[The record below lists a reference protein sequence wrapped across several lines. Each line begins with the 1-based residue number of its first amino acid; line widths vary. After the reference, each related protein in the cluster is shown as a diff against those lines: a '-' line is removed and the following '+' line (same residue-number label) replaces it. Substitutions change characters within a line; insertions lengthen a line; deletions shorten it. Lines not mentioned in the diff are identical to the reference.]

1 MLESLFNKVATCKV
15 IQKRLQQR
23 CFHLNI
29 AKFLRTPI
37 SKNICK
43 RLLLKLLTLYQEG
56 NREVTICIKLNRAQC
71 HSNDFHCIDR
81 IHLEYHNINS
91 MAHQNDCSHSNKQ
104 RFTPA
109 ASNCYKKIQT
119 HMSIHVKTMPD
130 TIIETL
136 QCHINTTMIKPQE
149 ILLCYVSGKVMI
161 MAVGVGILIT
171 QKQSPRTFHKI
182 GILKY
187 FIKFTGKH
195 LFRSLVLNEVAG
207 FRPATILKNTC
218 ERLLLITER

>member
-1 MLESLFNKVATCKV
+1 MLESLFNKVVTCKV

-136 QCHINTTMIKPQE
+136 QLPYQYNHDQATRNIIM
-149 ILLCYVSGKVMI
+149 LCLWKGDDNGCWRWYSYHSE
-161 MAVGVGILIT
+161 AVT
-171 QKQSPRTFHKI
+171 QNVP
-182 GILKY
+182 
-187 FIKFTGKH
+187 
-195 LFRSLVLNEVAG
+195 
-207 FRPATILKNTC
+207 
-218 ERLLLITER
+218 